1 MKIMQHPWT
10 RYVSI
15 GDSFA
20 EGVGDDEP
28 SLPNGV
34 RGWSDRVAEELSK
47 SVDDFAYANLAIRG
61 RLLEQIRD
69 EQAEAA
75 LALKPDLISVSAG
88 GNNIIRPGAG
98 PDAVAADLEDL
109 VRTLSRDGATVVFFN
124 GPDIGKTPV
133 LRQIRG
139 RVGIY
144 NSNLNGVATRT
155 DSVVVDLWNAKHLQ
169 EARMWAPD
177 RLHFSPTGH
186 HEIAILVLNA
196 LGVDHSLTHLEPEP
210 LPHQSWRQARAS
222 DITWARE
229 HLGPWVV
236 RRLTGKSSGDTISP
250 KRPDALPIRTD
261 RSPS

>member
-1 MKIMQHPWT
+1 MGRMQHPWT

-20 EGVGDDEP
+20 EGVGDEEP

-47 SVDDFAYANLAIRG
+47 SVDGFAYANLAIRG
-61 RLLEQIRD
+61 RLLEQIRV

-88 GNNIIRPGAG
+88 GNNMLRPGAG
-98 PDAVAADLEDL
+98 PDSVAADLESL
-109 VRTLSRDGATVVFFN
+109 VQMLGRDGATVLFFN

-144 NSNLNGVATRT
+144 NSNLAGIATRNEA
-155 DSVVVDLWNAKHLQ
+155 VVVDLWNAKHLQ
-169 EARMWAPD
+169 EPHMWAPD
-177 RLHFSPTGH
+177 RLHFSPVGH
-186 HEIAILVLNA
+186 HEIAMLVLDS
-196 LGVDHSLTHLEPEP
+196 LGVDHSLAHLEPQP
-210 LPHQSWRQARAS
+210 LPHKSWRSARAD
-222 DITWARE
+222 DITWARQ

-236 RRLTGKSSGDTISP
+236 RRLTGKSSGDLLSP
-250 KRPDALPIRTD
+250 KRPDAVPIRTD
-261 RSPS
+261 QRPS

>member
-1 MKIMQHPWT
+1 MQHPWT

-28 SLPNGV
+28 NLPNGV

-47 SVDDFAYANLAIRG
+47 SVDGFAYANLAIRG
-61 RLLEQIRD
+61 RLLEQIRE

-88 GNNIIRPGAG
+88 GNNMLRPGAG
-98 PDAVAADLEDL
+98 PDAVAAELESL
-109 VRTLSRDGATVVFFN
+109 VQLLGRDGATVVFFN

-144 NSNLNGVATRT
+144 NSNLLGVATRNNA
-155 DSVVVDLWNAKHLQ
+155 VVVDLWNAKHLQ
-169 EARMWAPD
+169 EPQMWAPD
-177 RLHFSPTGH
+177 RLHFSPIGH
-186 HEIAILVLNA
+186 HEISILVLDA
-196 LGVDHSLTHLEPEP
+196 LGVEHSLTHLEPEP
-210 LPHQSWRQARAS
+210 LPQRSWRQARAS

-236 RRLTGKSSGDTISP
+236 RRITGKSSGDTISP
-250 KRPDALPIRTD
+250 KRPNAEPMRTD
-261 RSPS
+261 QSPS